1 MQMRLRAGRVIRAG
15 FGQKDRE
22 SIGLA
27 AFLIGAGNMQS
38 LCAEMNWHVLVIK
51 PKVPAPIRSKTMTD
65 TPAEIARVAAGP
77 KIYGATI
84 LTADG
89 DYFDFVNPR
98 VGITLNAI
106 ARGLANTCRFGGQ
119 CLRYYS
125 VAEHSVWVSRLVP
138 PEFAIVGLMHD
149 APEAFTGD
157 MVKPLKE
164 ELPDFQIVEDR
175 VERAVFAAF
184 NLPLPL
190 PPEVK
195 AVDRIMLATEQR
207 QIMNKNNEWKWTHKT
222 QPADIVIDCLMPD
235 AAYAMFMDWAVELGL
250 APPLKEQ
257 NND

>member
-1 MQMRLRAGRVIRAG
+1 MTAQAKRSTM
-15 FGQKDRE
+15 
-22 SIGLA
+22 
-27 AFLIGAGNMQS
+27 
-38 LCAEMNWHVLVIK
+38 MN
-51 PKVPAPIRSKTMTD
+51 AD
-65 TPAEIARVAAGP
+65 EIARVAAGP

-138 PEFAIVGLMHD
+138 PEMAIIGLMHD
-149 APEAFTGD
+149 APEAFVGD
-157 MVKPLKE
+157 MPKPLKE
-164 ELPDFQIVEDR
+164 ELPDYQAVEDR

-190 PPEVK
+190 PKEVK
-195 AVDRIMLATEQR
+195 VADRVMLATEQF
-207 QIMNKNNEWKWTHKT
+207 QIMKNNHDWKWTRGT
-222 QPADIVIDCLMPD
+222 ERADIEIACLGPD
-235 AAYAMFMDWAVELGL
+235 DAYAFFMERAAELGMTGSCGGIDERS
-250 APPLKEQ
+250 AFVCGMAGES
-257 NND
+257 DGTV